1 MRSFTRVEPLKLFGG
16 LACLFTALALS
27 STASAQGSKPCLDRS
42 VCGEVS
48 PLIPMQSTEAVH
60 MGLVWK
66 KGVATPKILFH
77 ARFSEYTANDV
88 ADPAAIDAAIAAGAL
103 TNGVNDFNNALRDV
117 LNPSFRNGTD
127 PRADSFQRLTYGG
140 FLLRQGLS
148 MSVPTRIKA
157 NRTME
162 RALLLDLSH
171 PDAFKNNGK
180 FHTALLDK
188 EDFALNRAAFKEV
201 GFSAGLNY
209 NIYCNAR
216 VMLADGRVYVFGG
229 HDMQSNNGLYKV
241 QIFDPET
248 ETWAPRS
255 RPCTRENWARD
266 PFGRELF
273 ARDPNARFYPG
284 CNPLEIQSTQP
295 SDPSDM
301 KYKRW
306 YPTAIPLPNNTILIL
321 GGTAQDA
328 SAGPDPGAAEKGRR
342 GIPQTDTA
350 FSATRVAQ
358 VVPEVYDPETDRNIA
373 LENARKTFPLYPQAE
388 VVQTGPGRND
398 WKVCTM
404 GGLDTEDVGGG
415 SKFFGPY
422 PGSTWCLD
430 ALAAL
435 RDPDRDSPARN
446 HWELLDTASESRPY
460 CCPGASLLE
469 IDEKGRTVSHKW
481 FLFTGQDNVTR
492 RPTATIEMIDFT
504 DPLPRW
510 RRVGSLIQPSTT
522 SKAVAL
528 PDGKVFIA
536 NGLNPSG
543 STFEERAGLRYQM
556 FDPNDGSTRAM
567 AKTTVPRGLHGT
579 AVLLPDATVFVA
591 GENREVLV
599 RPDDPAFP
607 MDGFP
612 VGDPDLGVPNG
623 QIFRPPYLFN
633 TDGSLAARPVITE
646 APEEISFRKHFEV
659 SVAGG
664 SNQIASV
671 VIIRSDHSTHNL
683 ETGSRYVK
691 LAFRAK
697 DEHRGRSHEGSR
709 GDRRKEGE
717 GELRVITPGLPAQ
730 AIPGV
735 YMLFVLD
742 NNGVP
747 SVGRQIRLIEE
758 EEEDKDKEKED
769 RD

>member
-27 STASAQGSKPCLDRS
+27 STASAQGVSQPCLDRS

-48 PLIPMQSTEAVH
+48 PLVPMQSTEAVH

-321 GGTAQDA
+321 GGNAQDA
-328 SAGPDPGAAEKGRR
+328 SVGPDPDAAEKGRR

-422 PGSTWCLD
+422 PASTWCLD
-430 ALAAL
+430 VLAAL

-510 RRVGSLIQPSTT
+510 RRVGNLIQPSTT

-691 LAFRAK
+691 LAFRPK
-697 DEHRGRSHEGSR
+697 GDHR
-709 GDRRKEGE
+709 E
-717 GELRVITPGLPAQ
+717 GELRVRAPRLPAQ
-730 AIPGV
+730 AIPGI
-735 YMLFVLD
+735 YMLFVVD
-742 NNGVP
+742 KAGVP
-747 SVGRQIRLIEE
+747 GIGRQLRLKEK
-758 EEEDKDKEKED
+758 EEDKEDKEEDKED
-769 RD
+769 RRGHLD